1 MYAHALMTFLPA
13 AQRLG
18 GATGWTTTPISSKI
32 AAEYFN
38 LNKVTDADVGNI

>member
-1 MYAHALMTFLPA
+1 MYAHALIASLP

-38 LNKVTDADVGNI
+38 LNKVTDADVGNT